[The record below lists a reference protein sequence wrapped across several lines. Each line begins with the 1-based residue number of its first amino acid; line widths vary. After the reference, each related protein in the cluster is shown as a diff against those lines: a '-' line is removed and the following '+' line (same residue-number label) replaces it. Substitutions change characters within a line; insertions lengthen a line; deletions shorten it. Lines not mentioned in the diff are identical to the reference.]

1 MAFLRSV
8 LGSLVGVY
16 CCSQLA
22 AGYAVGNPATLP
34 GYQHVFPNSAR
45 VDVVS
50 PKFRPEEQQQPPA
63 PLVPDGLDDWIAEQR
78 KTSMRFLLDNIAPNG
93 SNAKG
98 AVPGS
103 VIASPSKD
111 APNYYYQW
119 VRDAAITMAEVVAE
133 YGETKDD
140 GLKAIIEDYAKLQDS
155 IQNTF
160 NPSGGYTTGG
170 LGEPKFMVDGA
181 PFTENW
187 GRPQRDG
194 PALRALTLM
203 MYVRMLNET
212 DPSLINHDW
221 LRKLYD
227 GKFPT
232 RSVIKADLEYVSHSW
247 NLTGFDLWEEVK
259 DLHFYTALVQH
270 KALDEGRE
278 LAVLLDDSA
287 AADWYETQRHDLRKF
302 LTTSFWNKERG
313 HLVAFLN
320 TQYRSGLDCS
330 LLLASLHGGQEDLFP
345 PWSDEILAS
354 LAVLVADMAE
364 RHPINK
370 QTPPFYPEG
379 RLRGVGIGRYPE
391 DRYDGVGLSE
401 GNPWFLC
408 TSSVSNILYNTIE
421 RFLGQGYFEINDMNL
436 RFYQRL
442 HPTGNANTGRYTAGQ
457 PEFNAYLTDMFKYA
471 DSFLNVIRWHA
482 TPEGRLS
489 EQFNKYSGWQRG
501 AKDLTWSYGSF
512 TSAADDRK
520 VAKEALATVMAVAA

>member
-1 MAFLRSV
+1 
-8 LGSLVGVY
+8 
-16 CCSQLA
+16 
-22 AGYAVGNPATLP
+22 
-34 GYQHVFPNSAR
+34 
-45 VDVVS
+45 
-50 PKFRPEEQQQPPA
+50 
-63 PLVPDGLDDWIAEQR
+63 
-78 KTSMRFLLDNIAPNG
+78 
-93 SNAKG
+93 
-98 AVPGS
+98 
-103 VIASPSKD
+103 
-111 APNYYYQW
+111 
-119 VRDAAITMAEVVAE
+119 
-133 YGETKDD
+133 
-140 GLKAIIEDYAKLQDS
+140 
-155 IQNTF
+155 
-160 NPSGGYTTGG
+160 
-170 LGEPKFMVDGA
+170 
-181 PFTENW
+181 
-187 GRPQRDG
+187 
-194 PALRALTLM
+194 M

-278 LAVLLDDSA
+278 LAVLLGDSP

-320 TQYRSGLDCS
+320 TRYRTGLDCS

-401 GNPWFLC
+401 GNPWYGRTSPSGNHGPNRCSRFLC

-442 HPTGNANTGRYTAGQ
+442 HPTGSAKTGRYTAGQ

-482 TPEGRLS
+482 TSEGRLS

-512 TSAADDRK
+512 TSAAEDRK
-520 VAKEALATVMAVAA
+520 VAKEALAAVMAVAA